1 VKPFRLDR
9 RTLLRGAGGIAVG
22 LPFLEIMSRSR
33 RAGAQ
38 LQAPPKRFVVFF
50 SPDGSIRENWTP
62 TGTETNFQLSRIL
75 APLEMHKQH
84 IVVLDGVDNV
94 CARAGLGDDHMRG
107 MGSML
112 TGIELLPGTT
122 QGGAGD
128 PAGLAGGISVD
139 QRIASEIGKDTKFKS
154 LELGV
159 ISGSGGDVWSYT
171 AYAGSNL
178 PLPPDNNPASV
189 YKRVFTELGTDQTA
203 IQKLRA
209 ERKSVLDAVIDGYGT
224 LAPKLGASDKARME
238 SHLAEIRDLETRLTA
253 NVGRRRALHMARR
266 HPRSPRHFARS

>member
-84 IVVLDGVDNV
+84 IVILDGVDNV
-94 CARAGLGDDHMRG
+94 CAHAGLGDDHMRG

-112 TGIELLPGTT
+112 TGIELLPARK
-122 QGGAGD
+122 GAGD
-128 PAGLAGGISVD
+128 PAGSPGYSVD
-139 QRIASEIGKDTKFKS
+139 RDRERDRQGH
-154 LELGV
+154 
-159 ISGSGGDVWSYT
+159 
-171 AYAGSNL
+171 GSN
-178 PLPPDNNPASV
+178 P
-189 YKRVFTELGTDQTA
+189 R
-203 IQKLRA
+203 
-209 ERKSVLDAVIDGYGT
+209 
-224 LAPKLGASDKARME
+224 
-238 SHLAEIRDLETRLTA
+238 
-253 NVGRRRALHMARR
+253 ARR
-266 HPRSPRHFARS
+266 HLGKRRRRLVLHGLRGRQLAAAARQQSGVGV